1 MEQKNILL
9 ISGSF
14 YPMNSPRSF
23 RTTNL
28 AKEFSKQGHKVVVY
42 IPNRSTIHDE
52 FEKEHNIEIKNLGN
66 RSLGI
71 NISKGFEPWL
81 LFKRFLGR
89 LLLFLFNYPSISL
102 MFLTKEV
109 LKRET
114 RKFDLLISV
123 AVPHSIHWGVAW
135 AWRLGYQKSD
145 TWVADCG
152 DPFVGV
158 SYEKIKKPFYFNY
171 LENSFLKRCD
181 FISVPFKNMVQFF
194 NKNYD
199 NKFIVIPQGFDFSE
213 VNIQG
218 NYSKNEIPTFIYSGT
233 IMPGLRDPLSLI
245 NYLEKS
251 KRKFKFIIYTKQKS
265 PFLIFENL
273 LGTSLIIKDYVTRNE
288 LIMVL
293 SRADFLVNV
302 NTDSNDNEG
311 INAIP
316 SKLIDYTFS
325 ERPILSYSQNNLDIK
340 TILEFLDGEYGGAFK
355 VEKFED
361 YQIESVAQKFIN
373 LT

>member
-1 MEQKNILL
+1 
-9 ISGSF
+9 
-14 YPMNSPRSF
+14 
-23 RTTNL
+23 
-28 AKEFSKQGHKVVVY
+28 
-42 IPNRSTIHDE
+42 
-52 FEKEHNIEIKNLGN
+52 
-66 RSLGI
+66 
-71 NISKGFEPWL
+71 
-81 LFKRFLGR
+81 
-89 LLLFLFNYPSISL
+89 
-102 MFLTKEV
+102 
-109 LKRET
+109 
-114 RKFDLLISV
+114 
-123 AVPHSIHWGVAW
+123 
-135 AWRLGYQKSD
+135 
-145 TWVADCG
+145 
-152 DPFVGV
+152 
-158 SYEKIKKPFYFNY
+158 
-171 LENSFLKRCD
+171 
-181 FISVPFKNMVQFF
+181 MVQFF